1 MKRAGFVIFV
11 VLITVIA
18 MAAGLTALL
27 SGVRGQSETV
37 RAIVDRQESRFAA
50 RSAALAIGAEI
61 EDQLDQILAGD
72 MPKLVESDD
81 VILYED
87 GSSWNWQVEMA
98 GGEWSGIEP
107 LGNLLDIN
115 HSKREVVAA
124 VLQSGGESASNATHH
139 ALRTYGMIEQQVVDP
154 ERLSMF
160 TVSSADPPLR
170 TGAGGQQGATGQS
183 RINPGEGGEAPSGLS
198 ADGIKLFNEI
208 ATGAIT
214 VSNRS
219 ELFRSLS
226 RVPTEDWDVLL
237 DVFGFS
243 DTSMSRG
250 LIDIS
255 RAPESVIAA
264 LPGIDEEN
272 AALLVEY
279 REGITAQD
287 LSGLSWPVRYD
298 VIELEDYMQC
308 VDLLTTRS
316 MQYRVRFKVD
326 REIYESVNL
335 SLGYESEED
344 QDPPVYGR
352 YDMVVDL
359 STTRARVAY
368 LRDITFEPW
377 VLRDSETPSFQSSDE
392 ETVTELPDDTG
403 VFKSDIQPSTGRRN
417 ADNSVE
423 SDEPAEDGAGVQWG
437 RYPAGGQG

>member
-11 VLITVIA
+11 VLIAVIA

-37 RAIVDRQESRFAA
+37 RAIVDRQEARFAA

-72 MPKLVESDD
+72 MPKLAESDD

-87 GSSWNWQVEMA
+87 GSSWNWQIEMS
-98 GGEWSGIEP
+98 GGEWNGIEP

-115 HSKREVVAA
+115 HSSKEVVAA
-124 VLQSGGESASNATHH
+124 ILQSGGESDSNTPNH
-139 ALRTYGMIEQQVVDP
+139 ALRTYGMIEQQVLDP
-154 ERLSMF
+154 ELISIF
-160 TVSSADPPLR
+160 TVSSADLPLR
-170 TGAGGQQGATGQS
+170 TGAGGQRGETGQS
-183 RINPGEGGEAPSGLS
+183 RINPGEGGEASSGLS
-198 ADGIKLFNEI
+198 ADGITLFNEI
-208 ATGAIT
+208 ATGALT
-214 VSNRS
+214 VSKRS

-237 DVFGFS
+237 DVFTFS
-243 DTSMSRG
+243 DSPMIRG

-264 LPGIDEEN
+264 LPGIDEES

-279 REGITAQD
+279 REGLSAQD

-298 VIELEDYMQC
+298 VIELEEYMQC

-326 REIYESVNL
+326 RQVYETVNM

-344 QDPPVYGR
+344 QDSPVYGS

-359 STTRARVAY
+359 STTQARVAY

-377 VLRDSETPSFQSSDE
+377 AQRDSGTPSSQSSDE
-392 ETVTELPDDTG
+392 ETVTELPEDRG
-403 VFKSDIQPSTGRRN
+403 VFKSDIRPSTGRRD
-417 ADNSVE
+417 ADNPVE